1 MDAESAKAIEVA
13 ACDGPVIYFII
24 SRNFGLLKNFILRFL
39 QQQVISWKWCIPILF
54 HKHYFVKCMR
64 NLNNFFIV
72 LAGPVTFHR
81 ILNPIL
87 MEEDSDPNPED
98 HPVDVVSPDPSI
110 EGNPS
115 RVGSEGAGDPKN
127 IFPITAGRL
136 NSALKSVMK
145 KANQSISR
153 NFFFEGDFCYS
164 IWRDFFLT
172 QKFSYF

>member
-1 MDAESAKAIEVA
+1 
-13 ACDGPVIYFII
+13 
-24 SRNFGLLKNFILRFL
+24 
-39 QQQVISWKWCIPILF
+39 
-54 HKHYFVKCMR
+54 MR
-64 NLNNFFIV
+64 NLNHFFIV

-145 KANQSISR
+145 KQINQFHGIFSLRGIFVIPFDEIFSGPKSFPLFNS
-153 NFFFEGDFCYS
+153 NF
-164 IWRDFFLT
+164 
-172 QKFSYF
+172 

>member
-1 MDAESAKAIEVA
+1 MYSN
-13 ACDGPVIYFII
+13 II
-24 SRNFGLLKNFILRFL
+24 S
-39 QQQVISWKWCIPILF
+39 QISFRQMHEEFKS
-54 HKHYFVKCMR
+54 
-64 NLNNFFIV
+64 FFIV

-136 NSALKSVMK
+136 NSALKSAMK
-145 KANQSISR
+145 KQINQFHGIFSLRGI
-153 NFFFEGDFCYS
+153 FVTPFDE
-164 IWRDFFLT
+164 IFFLA
-172 QKFSYF
+172 Q

>member
-1 MDAESAKAIEVA
+1 
-13 ACDGPVIYFII
+13 
-24 SRNFGLLKNFILRFL
+24 
-39 QQQVISWKWCIPILF
+39 
-54 HKHYFVKCMR
+54 MR
-64 NLNNFFIV
+64 NLNNLFIV

-110 EGNPS
+110 EGNPT

-164 IWRDFFLT
+164 I
-172 QKFSYF
+172 